1 MRDVIE
7 VLSVYG
13 VLPAAPLAL
22 AATALYTAARFVYL
36 RAAKKPRSGVVTETA
51 RGMLVWYLVTLVVV
65 VWLTD
70 LPALLFGRITAAQFA
85 ELTFFRGNYTNN
97 ERFWELVHG
106 RFYPYRD
113 WGEFVANIVLFMP
126 FGALLPLAF
135 RRLRWWA
142 VDLIG
147 LGTTLVIELVQPFV
161 GRTCD
166 LDDIAANTLGAVIGC
181 AIAKLV
187 MSLYKLFSRKRS

>member
-1 MRDVIE
+1 MEILIE
-7 VLSVYG
+7 LLSVYG
-13 VLPAAPLAL
+13 ILQAVPLAF
-22 AATALYTAARFVYL
+22 AVTALYAAARFIYL
-36 RAAKKPRSGVVTETA
+36 RAAKQPRASVVTETA

-70 LPALLFGRITAAQFA
+70 LPALLFGKITAQQFA
-85 ELTFFRGNYTNN
+85 ELTFFRGYYANN

-113 WGEFVANIVLFMP
+113 WGEFVANIVLFVP
-126 FGALLPLAF
+126 FGMLLPAAF
-135 RRLRWWA
+135 RLRWWA

-181 AIAKLV
+181 AAAKLV

>member
-1 MRDVIE
+1 MGILIE
-7 VLSVYG
+7 ILSVYG
-13 VLPAAPLAL
+13 ILPAVPLAF
-22 AATALYTAARFVYL
+22 AATVLYAAARFIYL
-36 RAAKKPRSGVVTETA
+36 RAAKQPRSGVVTETA

-65 VWLTD
+65 VWFTD

-85 ELTFFRGNYTNN
+85 ELTFFRGYYANN

-106 RFYPYRD
+106 RFDPYED
-113 WGEFVANIVLFMP
+113 WGELLANIALFVP

-142 VDLIG
+142 VDLMG

-166 LDDIAANTLGAVIGC
+166 LDDIAANTLGTVIGC
-181 AIAKLV
+181 AAVKLV